1 MRYQEP
7 IYIQNENGA
16 VRNKDILN
24 VNMSSDICIFESPQ
38 YSLSGASKIDCTG
51 STSGTSYIISA
62 NTQNIP
68 LTFDFTANTS
78 SFTNTSAL
86 FRFEVYKY
94 SDTFS
99 GFSSTP
105 VYKSAVLDY
114 STFSATNITT
124 QYVPASGLTL
134 DGEYIVKPY
143 YSFGVCTD
151 FLSKLNKTVDTS
163 TFISGTEYGIYDK
176 EFDYYF
182 IAMKQAEIPVLTQN
196 NSNLGQIGQ
205 LRQQVLIPKDGQTT
219 FNIQNGVNGDF
230 VVTLNGL
237 VLALNQDYSFV
248 GNVVFLS
255 GETFSDDIITVIYST
270 GGGYN
275 MISDNLNVNSAIIS
289 GATDGQGSNDVYY
302 NTTTG
307 KYEIYASVTPQDG
320 ASVIVMLNGAT
331 LANNIDYFQSTSDP
345 KRLILQGDLMVG
357 DIITIVYFP
366 RSGSVMGLNTSTPIV
381 SWSITETPTAQNGY
395 FALEVSTGDT
405 FSSLYFSGNTDY
417 QIGVS
422 YYSLGFVASGTVG
435 TTLYYRVRN
444 EKNYTTICGDNLNS
458 TSYSE
463 IIPVV
468 IQSNSINSY

>member
-38 YSLSGASKIDCTG
+38 YSLSGASKIDCSG

-62 NTQNIP
+62 NTQSIP

-78 SFTNTSAL
+78 SFVNTGAL
-86 FRFEVYKY
+86 FKFEVYKY

-105 VYKSAVLDY
+105 VYKSDVLEY
-114 STFSATNITT
+114 SSFSATNTTT
-124 QYVPASGLTL
+124 QHVPSSGLTL
-134 DGEYIVKPY
+134 DGEYIIKPY
-143 YSFGVCTD
+143 YSFGLCTD
-151 FLSKLNKTVDTS
+151 FLGKLNKTVDTS
-163 TFISGTEYGIYDK
+163 TFISGTEYGIYNK

-196 NSNLGQIGQ
+196 SSNLPQIGQ
-205 LRQQVLIPKDGQTT
+205 LKQQVIIPSDRQVT
-219 FNIQNGVNGDF
+219 FNIQNGVIGDF

-237 VLALNQDYSFV
+237 VLALGQDYSFS
-248 GNVVFLS
+248 GNVVYLS

-275 MISDNLNVNSAIIS
+275 MISDNINITTPIVS
-289 GATDGQGSNDVYY
+289 GITDSQGTNEVYF
-302 NTTTG
+302 NTTTR

-331 LANNIDYFQSTSDP
+331 LANNIDYFQSISNP
-345 KRLILQGDLMVG
+345 KRLILEGTIMVG

-366 RSGSVMGLNTSTPIV
+366 RTGSAMGLNTSTPIV
-381 SWSITETPTAQNGY
+381 SWSISETPTRQNGY

-405 FSSLYFSGNTDY
+405 FSSLYYSGNTDY
-417 QIGVS
+417 EIGVS
-422 YYSLGFVASGTVG
+422 FYSQGFVASGTVG
-435 TTLYYRVRN
+435 TKLYYRVRN

-468 IQSNSINSY
+468 IQTNSINSY

>member
-24 VNMSSDICIFESPQ
+24 VNMSSDVCVFESPK

-62 NTQNIP
+62 TTQNIP

-78 SFTNTSAL
+78 SFVNTNAL

-94 SDTFS
+94 SDIFS

-105 VYKSAVLDY
+105 VYKSETLDY

-124 QYVPASGLTL
+124 QYVPSSGITL
-134 DGEYIVKPY
+134 DGEYIIKPY
-143 YSFGVCTD
+143 YSFGICTD

-163 TFISGTEYGIYDK
+163 TFISGTEYGIYNN

-182 IAMKQAEIPVLTQN
+182 IAINQAEIPVLTQN
-196 NSNLGQIGQ
+196 SSNLSQIGQ
-205 LRQQVLIPKDGQTT
+205 LKQQVIIPTDGQTT

-237 VLALNQDYSFV
+237 VLALNLDYSFS

-255 GETFSDDIITVIYST
+255 GETFSDDIITVFYAT
-270 GGGYN
+270 AGGYN
-275 MISDNLNVNSAIIS
+275 MISDNLNVYSPIVS
-289 GATDGQGSNDVYY
+289 GVTDNQGSNMVYF
-302 NTTTG
+302 NITSN
-307 KYEIYASVTPQDG
+307 KYEIYTSVIPLDG
-320 ASVIVMLNGAT
+320 SSIIVMLNGAT
-331 LANNIDYFQSTSDP
+331 LADNIDYFQSTTNP
-345 KRLILQGDLMVG
+345 KRIILQGTLMVN

-366 RSGSVMGLNTSTPIV
+366 RSGTAMGLNTNNPMVT
-381 SWSITETPTAQNGY
+381 WSITNAPTAKNGY

-405 FSSLYFSGNTDY
+405 FTSLYYSGNTNY
-417 QIGVS
+417 EIGAN
-422 YYSLGFVASGTVG
+422 YYNQSFIASGTVG

-444 EKNYTTICGDNLNS
+444 DKNYTTICGDNLNS

-468 IQSNSINSY
+468 IESNSINSY

>member
-62 NTQNIP
+62 NTENIP
-68 LTFDFTANTS
+68 LTFDFTANTT

-94 SDTFS
+94 SDTFR

-105 VYKSAVLDY
+105 VYKSETLDY

-124 QYVPASGLTL
+124 QYVPSSGLTL
-134 DGEYIVKPY
+134 DGEYIIKPY
-143 YSFGVCTD
+143 FSFGVCTD

-182 IAMKQAEIPVLTQN
+182 IAMKQAEIPLLTQN
-196 NSNLGQIGQ
+196 SSNIAQIGQ
-205 LRQQVLIPKDGQTT
+205 LRQQVLIPKDGQTS
-219 FNIQNGVNGDF
+219 FNIQTGVDGGF
-230 VVTLNGL
+230 IVTLNGL
-237 VLALNQDYSFV
+237 VLALGLDYSFS

-255 GETFSDDIITVIYST
+255 GETFSDDIITVIYSSA
-270 GGGYN
+270 GGYN
-275 MISDNLNVNSAIIS
+275 LVSDNLNVTTPIVS
-289 GATDGQGSNDVYY
+289 GVTDAQGSNDVYY

-307 KYEIYASVTPQDG
+307 KYEIYASITPQDG
-320 ASVIVMLNGAT
+320 GSVIVMLNGAT
-331 LANNIDYFQSTSDP
+331 LANNIDYFQSISDP
-345 KRLILQGDLMVG
+345 KRIILQGTLMVG

-366 RSGSVMGLNTSTPIV
+366 RTGSAMGLNTSTPIV
-381 SWSITETPTAQNGY
+381 SWSISETPTAKNGY

-405 FSSLYFSGNTDY
+405 FSSLYFSGTTDY

-444 EKNYTTICGDNLNS
+444 EKNYTTICGDILNS

>member
-68 LTFDFTANTS
+68 LTFDFTANTR
-78 SFTNTSAL
+78 SFIDTSAL
-86 FRFEVYKY
+86 FKFEVYKY
-94 SDTFS
+94 SDIFS

-105 VYKSAVLDY
+105 VYKSETLDY

-124 QYVPASGLTL
+124 QYVPSSGLTL
-134 DGEYIVKPY
+134 DGEYIIKPY

-151 FLSKLNKTVDTS
+151 FLGKLNKTVDTS

-196 NSNLGQIGQ
+196 NSNLAQIGQ
-205 LRQQVLIPKDGQTT
+205 LRQQVIIPTNGQTT
-219 FNIQNGVNGDF
+219 FNIQNGVIGDF

-275 MISDNLNVNSAIIS
+275 MVSDNLNVNSPIVS
-289 GATDGQGSNDVYY
+289 GATDGQGSNEVYY
-302 NTTTG
+302 NTTTD

-331 LANNIDYFQSTSDP
+331 LANNIDFFQSISNP
-345 KRLILQGDLMVG
+345 KRLILEGMLMVG

-366 RSGSVMGLNTSTPIV
+366 RTGSAMGLNTSTPIV
-381 SWSITETPTAQNGY
+381 TWSIAETPTAKNGY

-405 FSSLYFSGNTDY
+405 FSSLYFSGTTDY
-417 QIGVS
+417 EVGVS
-422 YYSLGFVASGTVG
+422 FYNLGFVASGTVG

>member
-275 MISDNLNVNSAIIS
+275 MISDNLNVN
-289 GATDGQGSNDVYY
+289 
-302 NTTTG
+302 
-307 KYEIYASVTPQDG
+307 
-320 ASVIVMLNGAT
+320 
-331 LANNIDYFQSTSDP
+331 NN
-345 KRLILQGDLMVG
+345 
-357 DIITIVYFP
+357 
-366 RSGSVMGLNTSTPIV
+366 
-381 SWSITETPTAQNGY
+381 
-395 FALEVSTGDT
+395 
-405 FSSLYFSGNTDY
+405 
-417 QIGVS
+417 
-422 YYSLGFVASGTVG
+422 
-435 TTLYYRVRN
+435 
-444 EKNYTTICGDNLNS
+444 
-458 TSYSE
+458 
-463 IIPVV
+463 
-468 IQSNSINSY
+468 

>member
-24 VNMSSDICIFESPQ
+24 VNMSSDVCVFESPK

-62 NTQNIP
+62 TTQNIP

-78 SFTNTSAL
+78 SFVNTNAL

-94 SDTFS
+94 SDIFS

-105 VYKSAVLDY
+105 VYKSETLDY

-124 QYVPASGLTL
+124 QYVPSSGITL
-134 DGEYIVKPY
+134 DGEYIIKPY

-163 TFISGTEYGIYDK
+163 TFISGTEYGIYNN

-182 IAMKQAEIPVLTQN
+182 IAINQAEIPVLTQN
-196 NSNLGQIGQ
+196 SSNLSQIGQ
-205 LRQQVLIPKDGQTT
+205 LKQQVIIPTDGQTT

-237 VLALNQDYSFV
+237 VLALDLDYSFS

-255 GETFSDDIITVIYST
+255 GETFSDDIITVFYAT
-270 GGGYN
+270 AGGYN
-275 MISDNLNVNSAIIS
+275 MISDNLNVYSPIVS
-289 GATDGQGSNDVYY
+289 GLTDNQGSNMVYF
-302 NTTTG
+302 NLTTN
-307 KYEIYASVTPQDG
+307 KYEIYTSVIPLDG
-320 ASVIVMLNGAT
+320 SSIIVMLNGAT
-331 LANNIDYFQSTSDP
+331 LADNIDYFQSTTNP
-345 KRLILQGDLMVG
+345 KRIILQGTLMLN

-366 RSGSVMGLNTSTPIV
+366 RSGTAMGLNTNNPTV
-381 SWSITETPTAQNGY
+381 TWSITNAPTAKNGY

-405 FSSLYFSGNTDY
+405 FTSLYYSGNTNY
-417 QIGVS
+417 EIGAN
-422 YYSLGFVASGTVG
+422 YYNQSFTASGTVG

-444 EKNYTTICGDNLNS
+444 DKNYTTICGDNLNS

>member
-24 VNMSSDICIFESPQ
+24 VNMSSDVCVFESPK

-62 NTQNIP
+62 ATQNIP

-78 SFTNTSAL
+78 SFVNTNAL
-86 FRFEVYKY
+86 FRFEIYKY
-94 SDTFS
+94 SDIFS

-105 VYKSAVLDY
+105 VYKSETLDY

-124 QYVPASGLTL
+124 QYVPSSGITL
-134 DGEYIVKPY
+134 DGEYIIKPY
-143 YSFGVCTD
+143 YSFGICTD

-163 TFISGTEYGIYDK
+163 TFISGTEYGIYNS

-182 IAMKQAEIPVLTQN
+182 IAMNQAEIPVLTQN
-196 NSNLGQIGQ
+196 SSNLSQIGQ
-205 LRQQVLIPKDGQTT
+205 LRQQVIIPTDGQTT

-237 VLALNQDYSFV
+237 VLALDLDYSFS
-248 GNVVFLS
+248 GSVVFLS
-255 GETFSDDIITVIYST
+255 GETFSDDIITVIYAT
-270 GGGYN
+270 AGGYN
-275 MISDNLNVNSAIIS
+275 MVSDNLNVYSPIAS
-289 GATDGQGSNDVYY
+289 GATDNQGSNVVYF
-302 NTTTG
+302 NTTTN
-307 KYEIYASVTPQDG
+307 KYEIYTSVTPLDG
-320 ASVIVMLNGAT
+320 SSIIVMLNGAT
-331 LANNIDYFQSTSDP
+331 LADNIDYFQSTTNP
-345 KRLILQGDLMVG
+345 KRIILQGTLMIN

-366 RSGSVMGLNTSTPIV
+366 RSGTAMGLNTNNPMVT
-381 SWSITETPTAQNGY
+381 WSITNAPTTRNGY

-405 FSSLYFSGNTDY
+405 FSSLYYSGNTNY
-417 QIGVS
+417 EIGDN
-422 YYSLGFVASGTVG
+422 YYSQSFTASGTVG

-444 EKNYTTICGDNLNS
+444 DKNYTTICGDNLNS